1 MDRFK
6 TDFKDEIPIGELRLY
21 DMIDQNGAYIGK
33 GVKLVRSNGN
43 TQDGDK
49 FGAKEVNAIH
59 KFLNNLLNGNETV
72 AHATEADGVSWD
84 GVLNKPSSFPP
95 SSHNH
100 TKSQITD
107 FPSALKNPKALTFTG
122 GATGSYDGST
132 AKTITLPML
141 TGITG
146 IRSYSVTVKPNN
158 VNYFDVARAS
168 NEYIVP
174 LHMSIGSVWIAGM
187 QYSGSSVRIVLS
199 ASTSSSITFTYMIVY
214 V

>member
-21 DMIDQNGAYIGK
+21 DMIDQNGGYIGK

-59 KFLNNLLNGNETV
+59 NFLNDLLNGNETV
-72 AHATEADGVSWD
+72 AHATEADEVSWD
-84 GVLNKPSSFPP
+84 GVLDKPSSFPP
-95 SSHNH
+95 TTHKH

-107 FPSALKNPKALTFTG
+107 FPSALKNPKALTFAG

-132 AKTITLPML
+132 AKTITIPTL

-146 IRSYSVTVKPNN
+146 IKLFSVTVKPNN

-174 LHMSIGSVWIAGM
+174 LHLSISSVWIEGI
-187 QYSGSSVRIVLS
+187 QYGSASVRVILNP
-199 ASTSSSITFTYMIVY
+199 ATSSSITFTYMIVY